1 MTFEQLLE
9 KSSKEL
15 ELMTDQELLVY
26 LGPCLKD
33 CPPIE
38 LSLIKAKEDQEK
50 LIKDTKKLQLK
61 NEKQLA
67 KFASKDPLQ
76 MLKQLDELMKQH
88 SQMI

>member
-15 ELMTDQELLVY
+15 ELMTDKELLIY

-38 LSLIKAKEDQEK
+38 LQVIKSKEEQEK
-50 LIKDTKKLQLK
+50 LIKDTKKLTLK

-67 KFASKDPLQ
+67 KLAAKDPLQ